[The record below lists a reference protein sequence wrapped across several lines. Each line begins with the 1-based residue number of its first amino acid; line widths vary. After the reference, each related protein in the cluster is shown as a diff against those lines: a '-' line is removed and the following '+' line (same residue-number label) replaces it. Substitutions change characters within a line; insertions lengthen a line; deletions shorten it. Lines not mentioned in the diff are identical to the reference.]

1 MFIINIAGEE
11 LIIHL
16 LKLTQKSSQKMNF
29 SAICYI
35 LSRIEFQNNLHYSE
49 SILAQYRANKIIYKM
64 MQNCDNMNVIAAGI
78 LVLAEMIDCDD
89 SGVILQLIDDE
100 ITYDLQ
106 NQLNKILH
114 LNKIRKSTLKIL
126 INSSLFILNLSQ
138 QEQIMYAA
146 DEIDL
151 INNIIL
157 CIFRCV
163 FNLLITNDKKGKEI
177 KYKQVQDSIT
187 VMLRNMSCCMIWM
200 YKNQHE
206 VCLQLILKI
215 YMDNNQDILIAL
227 LKCILYKDSTVR
239 YYILDFISYI
249 AMDDDIQVKIFME
262 YGILKYGLLKIIK
275 KLLNADEYECT
286 LQRLILKIIANVC
299 DPIKFGNNEYRS
311 IIVNDDD
318 FLYLISNGLRS
329 RNCRQCINA
338 VFTVNNILSSDDQ
351 LLIKRLLY
359 WKEAYIIWAC
369 SYFISNYNEVVI
381 SQYNKRGQSVKTW
394 KSSFKSIGKLIHLIV
409 KLCQMKT
416 ICTNYIHYR
425 LYECSWME
433 AIQNSSL
440 VISDNNVII
449 PNKEYLRLI
458 DCEEVASDI
467 EYMIRILNYM
477 ENCDDESW
485 NKIIA
490 DVFSDSD

>member
-1 MFIINIAGEE
+1 
-11 LIIHL
+11 
-16 LKLTQKSSQKMNF
+16 MNF

-78 LVLAEMIDCDD
+78 LVLA
-89 SGVILQLIDDE
+89 
-100 ITYDLQ
+100 
-106 NQLNKILH
+106 
-114 LNKIRKSTLKIL
+114 
-126 INSSLFILNLSQ
+126 
-138 QEQIMYAA
+138 
-146 DEIDL
+146 
-151 INNIIL
+151 
-157 CIFRCV
+157 
-163 FNLLITNDKKGKEI
+163 
-177 KYKQVQDSIT
+177 
-187 VMLRNMSCCMIWM
+187 
-200 YKNQHE
+200 
-206 VCLQLILKI
+206 
-215 YMDNNQDILIAL
+215 
-227 LKCILYKDSTVR
+227 
-239 YYILDFISYI
+239 
-249 AMDDDIQVKIFME
+249 
-262 YGILKYGLLKIIK
+262 
-275 KLLNADEYECT
+275 
-286 LQRLILKIIANVC
+286 
-299 DPIKFGNNEYRS
+299 
-311 IIVNDDD
+311 VNDDD

-433 AIQNSSL
+433 AIQNSQ
-440 VISDNNVII
+440 
-449 PNKEYLRLI
+449 
-458 DCEEVASDI
+458 
-467 EYMIRILNYM
+467 
-477 ENCDDESW
+477 
-485 NKIIA
+485 
-490 DVFSDSD
+490 